1 MFDVVAIGNA
11 MIDMFMAV
19 EEDNVF
25 SRIDDSEHML
35 CFRFGEKIHVES
47 CRFLLGGNACNTVVG
62 LTRLGTQAALC
73 AEIGSDEF
81 AQKIREGLEK
91 ENVGLTYLMQTSG
104 ALSSFAVSISYH
116 HERTLF
122 VDHVK
127 RMHNFPLATVT
138 TKWVYLTSLGVEWKE
153 VYKNVLSLVEKNN
166 ICMALSPGTHQFEE
180 EGLLSIK
187 NALQYTEILFTNRE
201 EAIRI
206 VNSKKQIVNRETME
220 DIKELLV
227 QLQKMGPK
235 VVSITDGD
243 NGSYGIDKTGMVWS
257 LEKFSCKLVEKTGA
271 GDAYASGFL
280 AAYMDGKDVEEAMRW
295 GAVNA
300 ASVIEHIGAQEGL
313 LTKERIQERLESHK
327 EFAAKELDSGK

>member
-1 MFDVVAIGNA
+1 MYDVVTIGNA

-19 EEDNVF
+19 EEDNIF

-127 RMHNFPLATVT
+127 RMHNFPLATVAA
-138 TKWVYLTSLGVEWKE
+138 KWVYLTSLGVEWKE

-166 ICMALSPGTHQFEE
+166 MFMALSPGTHQFEE
-180 EGLLSIK
+180 DGLLSIK
-187 NALQYTEILFTNRE
+187 NALQHTEILFTNRE
-201 EAIRI
+201 EAERI
-206 VNSKKQIVNRETME
+206 LSSKGRNV
-220 DIKELLV
+220 KELLI
-227 QLQKMGPK
+227 QLKQMGPK
-235 VVSITDGD
+235 VISITDGD
-243 NGSYGIDKTGMVWS
+243 NGSYGIDKSGMVWS

-280 AAYMDGKDVEEAMRW
+280 AAYMDGKEVEEAMRW

-313 LTKERIQERLESHK
+313 LTKEQIQERLESHK